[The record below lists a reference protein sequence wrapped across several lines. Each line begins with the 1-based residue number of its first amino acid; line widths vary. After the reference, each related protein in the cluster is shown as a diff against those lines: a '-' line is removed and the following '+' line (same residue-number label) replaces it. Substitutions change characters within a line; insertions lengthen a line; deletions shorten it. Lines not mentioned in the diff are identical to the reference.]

1 VAKIC
6 TRKLKKMQNNK
17 QRYMEINCKV
27 VQTAENG
34 AGPDEDDSGNKP
46 IETVMLL
53 QEFGCE
59 VREGNEL

>member
-1 VAKIC
+1 
-6 TRKLKKMQNNK
+6 MQNNK